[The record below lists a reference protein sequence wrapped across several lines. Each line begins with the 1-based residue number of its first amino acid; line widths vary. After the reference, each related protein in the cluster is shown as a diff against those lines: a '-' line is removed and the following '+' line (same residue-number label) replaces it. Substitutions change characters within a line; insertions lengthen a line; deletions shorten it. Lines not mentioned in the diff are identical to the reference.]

1 MLCALF
7 AGLLLWAAT
16 WGCRR
21 ACCHR
26 KEAAAHR
33 EPPARHRDRTTA
45 FAAPKSPPTLPPW
58 VAPGP
63 RQPIPPPPAPVETVL
78 VTTTRGRAY
87 HRRGCIHVRGH
98 ETRTFRPCLVCQ
110 PHVMLQEED
119 TRARLQAS
127 NHDDAQRDTNH
138 AIAHLSWWLIVLL
151 VGGMSLGYFT
161 FSSWVM
167 PWRASRP
174 AHHSAYQRVGNLER
188 RVRFSLSPDSDSEAK
203 GKKTPTPEGADTR
216 ISLTTRHHRK
226 RGRHP
231 LVASQGSSPSA
242 AKRAYPTSGP
252 QAGVLPAN
260 AWARESLKLVRD
272 HLSPTTQR
280 LYDSHWRWWELFT
293 RRRGVSALRTVDRF
307 DPGEEA
313 LFLDYLVY
321 LFVGQG
327 LAAATA
333 QARLGAIRSV
343 HLQLGFPDPLKPL
356 PRLLLALEGI
366 RRRRGPVTKR
376 RPVTPRMLARA
387 NSALPLDLWGRGLAC
402 ALQLGFFFLLRV
414 SEIVG
419 GSNPR
424 LGLRAKDVALFR
436 GGKQLH
442 HPSFEQ
448 ADEVQIV
455 VRASKTDPEGE
466 TATRNLY
473 RSGAEV
479 CPVLATARYMSL
491 LWQEFGEPTPTSK
504 FFPHLTRQD
513 IQEVLQTVAASL
525 GEEPQAYT
533 PHSLRFGGA
542 SAMWAGGF
550 DSYVL
555 RAWGRWNSDA
565 FLAYL
570 WTSRKASANTA
581 ARMAAADMTPVRGF
595 PSA

>member
-1 MLCALF
+1 
-7 AGLLLWAAT
+7 
-16 WGCRR
+16 
-21 ACCHR
+21 
-26 KEAAAHR
+26 
-33 EPPARHRDRTTA
+33 
-45 FAAPKSPPTLPPW
+45 
-58 VAPGP
+58 
-63 RQPIPPPPAPVETVL
+63 
-78 VTTTRGRAY
+78 
-87 HRRGCIHVRGH
+87 
-98 ETRTFRPCLVCQ
+98 
-110 PHVMLQEED
+110 MLQEED
-119 TRARLQAS
+119 TRVRLQAPD
-127 NHDDAQRDTNH
+127 HDDARRDTNH
-138 AIAHLSWWLIVLL
+138 AIAHLSCWLIVLL
-151 VGGMSLGYFT
+151 VGGMSLGCLT
-161 FSSWVM
+161 FSRWLL
-167 PWRASRP
+167 PWRATRP
-174 AHHSAYQRVGNLER
+174 AYDPLYLRAGSLER
-188 RVRFSLSPDSDSEAK
+188 RVRFSLSPDSDSEAEK
-203 GKKTPTPEGADTR
+203 RRAPMPEGIDTNS
-216 ISLTTRHHRK
+216 SLTTRHHRK

-231 LVASQGSSPSA
+231 LVASQGISPRA
-242 AKRAYPTSGP
+242 AKRAYPDHGP

-272 HLSPTTQR
+272 HLSPATQR

-327 LAAATA
+327 LAASTA

-376 RPVTPRMLARA
+376 RPVTPCMLARA
-387 NSALPLDLWGRGLAC
+387 NSALPLDLWGRGLSC

-424 LGLRAKDVALFR
+424 LGLRVKDVALFC
-436 GGKQLH
+436 GGKQLR
-442 HPSFEQ
+442 HPFFEQ

-473 RSGAEV
+473 RSGGEV
-479 CPVLATARYMSL
+479 CPVLATARYMVL
-491 LWQEFGEPTPTSK
+491 LWKEFGEPAPTSK
-504 FFPHLTRQD
+504 FFPHLSRQD
-513 IQEVLQTVAASL
+513 IQEVLQTVAAAL